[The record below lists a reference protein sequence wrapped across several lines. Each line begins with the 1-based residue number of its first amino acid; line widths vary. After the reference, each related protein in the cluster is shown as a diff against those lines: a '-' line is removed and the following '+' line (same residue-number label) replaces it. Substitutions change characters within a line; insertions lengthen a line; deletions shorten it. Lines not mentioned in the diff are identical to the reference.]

1 MGQHM
6 TEWLKLK
13 SGESGDWIGGTM
25 STLSLVIEVESL
37 VFYNLPVVLM
47 EGSQNH
53 VSA

>member
-13 SGESGDWIGGTM
+13 GGESGDWIGGTM